1 MPRFGHSQILTEQ
14 QMRDVTALLLDPASP
29 VNK

>member
-1 MPRFGHSQILTEQ
+1 MPRAGHMGILNETQ
-14 QMRDVTALLLDPASP
+14 LKDIMALLLDPASP